1 MKKFLLFII
10 FFFFFIYSQAQK
22 NQTIQTKEIKVS
34 ETANDSC
41 KTSQTNKIYEVDA
54 VDQMPSF
61 PGGPKKFERY
71 LNTHVSY
78 PVDAQENGIQGVV
91 VVSFVVECDGSITNV
106 HAVNSVSPSLN
117 REAMRVISKMPRW
130 TPGKINGSAVRV
142 NTCAPV
148 SFKIHDTLGF

>member
-10 FFFFFIYSQAQK
+10 FSFVCIYSQAQK

-41 KTSQTNKIYEVDA
+41 KTSQTNKIY
-54 VDQMPSF
+54 
-61 PGGPKKFERY
+61 
-71 LNTHVSY
+71 VSY

-148 SFKIHDTLGF
+148 SFKIHDTWGF

>member
-10 FFFFFIYSQAQK
+10 FSFVCIYSQAQK

-78 PVDAQENGIQGVV
+78 PVDAQENGIQGRVLV
-91 VVSFVVECDGSITNV
+91 QFNAMVLLQTCTLLIPLALHSTVRLCVLYQKCHDGHQEKLMV
-106 HAVNSVSPSLN
+106 LQYV
-117 REAMRVISKMPRW
+117 
-130 TPGKINGSAVRV
+130 
-142 NTCAPV
+142 
-148 SFKIHDTLGF
+148 